1 VGLVRSVL
9 PDAYAAKARGLVLC
23 VMSIGAGYTYYL
35 AFDTDSAIP
44 PAAADAITLPPA
56 VKAQPINA
64 PVHVVPDDA
73 QHQSP
78 VTVTPDRAVLARAL
92 QSALTEARCYDGP
105 INGEWTAASQQ
116 AARAFLAAVDGEM
129 PVTDPEPALL
139 SLVKAHARS
148 TCPVEMPLYTGA
160 LVAAQESAS
169 PADERSM
176 LDQPWASP
184 EMLVPSKPPIPA
196 AASQTSSIT
205 VISDAGPFEHDAL
218 PPSASPTAS
227 QELSSPVAPITPA
240 RLAASE
246 PAPDF
251 EGGKVLSDSKP
262 DRSAQPPP
270 ARKVA
275 RHKTRSAKR
284 RASRR
289 HDDSSFGV
297 SFDSIQES
305 LSSLF

>member
-9 PDAYAAKARGLVLC
+9 PDGYAAKARGLVLC

-35 AFDTDSAIP
+35 AFDADNAIP
-44 PAAADAITLPPA
+44 PAAAEAITLAPV
-56 VKAQPINA
+56 VKAEPIN
-64 PVHVVPDDA
+64 PSMHVIPDGA
-73 QHQSP
+73 QSP
-78 VTVTPDRAVLARAL
+78 VTLTPDRAVLARAL

-116 AARAFLAAVDGEM
+116 AARAFLVAVDGEM

-139 SLVKAHARS
+139 SLVKAHARA

-160 LVAAQESAS
+160 LVAARDSESQ
-169 PADERSM
+169 ADEHSM
-176 LDQPWASP
+176 LDQPWAPP
-184 EMLVPSKPPIPA
+184 EMLVSPKPV
-196 AASQTSSIT
+196 AASAASSTSSIT
-205 VISDAGPFEHDAL
+205 VISDAGPLERDAP
-218 PPSASPTAS
+218 PPSAPQTAS
-227 QELSSPVAPITPA
+227 QELSSPVAPVMPVRPEA
-240 RLAASE
+240 NE

-251 EGGKVLSDSKP
+251 ESSNIVSETKP

-270 ARKVA
+270 ERKVT
-275 RHKTRSAKR
+275 RRKTRSAKR

-289 HDDSSFGV
+289 HDDSTFGV